1 MDEELLQDIDGYL
14 VILGAI
20 LGTWSPPQR
29 IAFAAALAERWLP
42 AYRQFAEAES
52 WGDPDLL
59 QGILEAVWDH
69 VRGKSLSPAKVAEY
83 RKAVVKNCPDMDEF
97 DAWQALC
104 ACQILDQTLDC
115 CSRTDPNEVMEL
127 VKKAACAAHDAA
139 AQEEPDDDPES
150 KRRTWRQPA
159 VQSEFANFYSLAQRV
174 YWLQR
179 PDGSAVDAFRRSLRT

>member
-1 MDEELLQDIDGYL
+1 MDEDLLQDIDGYL

-20 LGTWSPPQR
+20 LKTWSPRQR

-42 AYRQFAEAES
+42 AYRQFAAEED

-59 QGILEAVWDH
+59 QEILEAVWDH
-69 VRGKSLSPAKVAEY
+69 VRGKAISPAKVAEY

-104 ACQILDQTLDC
+104 ACQMLDQTLDC
-115 CSRTDPNEVMEL
+115 CSRTDPNEVIDL
-127 VKKAACAAHDAA
+127 VKKAACAAYDAA

-150 KRRTWRQPA
+150 KKRTWRLPG
-159 VQSEFANFYSLAQRV
+159 VQREFAHFYQLAQRV
-174 YWLQR
+174 YWLIQ
-179 PDGSAVDAFRRSLRT
+179 PDGPAVDALRTSLRN